1 MVFVVG
7 DLTLKKGQNMD
18 RFKESKELEEF
29 IRKPGQT
36 LSEPQQWRGA
46 DVVWDNIPD
55 DEEEEDEV
63 LTLSPIDPETDAARQ
78 RIVHHNLDEFHS
90 VLSEPDPP
98 DAPQE
103 FRWQFSLSRM
113 FIGTTA
119 IAVSIGISNWIW
131 PNMLAGT
138 LGLIVFL
145 SLMAIAF
152 LQVEDKRI
160 TNAWWVLFAVYVLS
174 SLIAI
179 VSG

>member
-1 MVFVVG
+1 
-7 DLTLKKGQNMD
+7 
-18 RFKESKELEEF
+18 
-29 IRKPGQT
+29 
-36 LSEPQQWRGA
+36 
-46 DVVWDNIPD
+46 
-55 DEEEEDEV
+55 
-63 LTLSPIDPETDAARQ
+63 
-78 RIVHHNLDEFHS
+78 
-90 VLSEPDPP
+90 
-98 DAPQE
+98 
-103 FRWQFSLSRM
+103 M